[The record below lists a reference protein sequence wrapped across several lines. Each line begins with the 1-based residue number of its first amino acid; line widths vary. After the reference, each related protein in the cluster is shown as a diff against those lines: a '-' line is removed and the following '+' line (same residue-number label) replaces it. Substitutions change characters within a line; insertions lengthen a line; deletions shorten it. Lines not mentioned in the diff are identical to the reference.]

1 MVNNITTQKMVQ
13 KIKGWTYNE
22 IQQKVA
28 QEYDA
33 WAEVA
38 MRKRPLLES
47 YLKSYNVEWEAM
59 KDWDTVK
66 SKSLYTYRNLFIS
79 SLYKNKPLVRFQGRK
94 RWDAEYAKT
103 WNHLLE
109 FDYEELD
116 EDIISY
122 KKIEDEVDYWIY
134 LAVDEWWDKVTESP
148 KKKLYSPLC
157 WIPDPYF
164 DIVKWFNFH
173 WFELVLTEEELSDLY
188 KNTEYMLTDKELEEL
203 KKNLKNDYTAK
214 LCAWA
219 DWYWI
224 DWIFPTVSSP
234 LKCYSVYRH
243 FTKFNNR
250 RYLTEWANDRTLLI
264 RCEEIEAVRSEEK
277 KDPTTIPCPVVHSW
291 LLPKKWDPYWLCVWD
306 LAKDNQDSEE
316 KIMNLLIDK
325 VHEETFSWI
334 TVYNSD
340 VVDWKELAHRKLG
353 KRKYVPSKWN
363 LENRKIIENVQTQ
376 TSGTWDGYNL
386 KNMIDQKATKEIW
399 FDEQSIGVYARTI
412 TATQSQ
418 LLQAN
423 QNVRLS
429 TIFKIFLRW
438 EKRYWDVLWYRS
450 YQKNFKMKS
459 EKNIVLNNWLW
470 NVTYTIMWKDL
481 DTKRDLHMTLVT
493 ELDRREQ
500 EESNKAAYMAS
511 YQPLM
516 EVANPF
522 WKIQL
527 TRDYAQ
533 VMWMNDELVNSIF
546 DYPKEYDKAMM
557 DLELLNN
564 NEDVAEITNMWE
576 NHKIY
581 IQVYQQALDTKAKA
595 RAIMK
600 RKQALILSGQANQNA
615 MMQWMMPQWNNAS
628 TNQLVSNYISQE
640 NQAANQPQALWPT
653 TWNDIPT
660 TE

>member
-1 MVNNITTQKMVQ
+1 MQ

-38 MRKRPLLES
+38 MKKRPILEE
-47 YLKSYNVEWEAM
+47 YIKAYNVNWEQM
-59 KDWDTVK
+59 DDWQTVK
-66 SKSLYTYRNLFIS
+66 SKSLYTSRNLFIS
-79 SLYKNKPLVRFQGRK
+79 SLYKNRPLVEFQGRK
-94 RWDAEYAKT
+94 RWDNEYAKT
-103 WNHLLE
+103 WNNLLK
-109 FDYEELD
+109 FDYEELS
-116 EDIISY
+116 EDTITY
-122 KKIEDEVDYWIY
+122 KKIANEVDYWIY

-148 KKKLYSPLC
+148 RKKLYSPLC

-164 DIVKWFNFH
+164 DVVKGFNFH
-173 WFELVLTEEELSDLY
+173 GFELTLTEEEITDLY
-188 KNTEYMLTDKELEEL
+188 KNTEYMLTDKELKKLKEE
-203 KKNLKNDYTAK
+203 LKNDYDAK
-214 LCAWA
+214 LCAYA

-224 DWIFPTVSSP
+224 DGFYPSVKSP

-243 FTKFNNR
+243 FTKFNGR
-250 RYLTEWANDRTLLI
+250 WYLTEWANDRTLLI
-264 RCEEIEAVRSEEK
+264 RCEEVEAVRAEEK

-291 LLPKKWDPYWLCVWD
+291 LFPKEWDPYGLCVWD

-353 KRKYVPSKWN
+353 KRKYVPAKWN
-363 LENRKIIENVQTQ
+363 LENRKVIENIQTQ
-376 TSGTWDGYNL
+376 TSWTWDWYNL
-386 KNMIDQKATKEIW
+386 KNMIDQKSTKEVW
-399 FDEQSIGVYARTI
+399 FDEQSIWVYSRTI
-412 TATQSQ
+412 TATQSE

-429 TIFKIFLRW
+429 TIFKIFLW
-438 EKRYWDVLWYRS
+438 GEKRYWDVLWYRS
-450 YQKNFKMKS
+450 YQKNFKMNS
-459 EKNIVLNNWLW
+459 EKNITLNSWIG
-470 NVTYTIMWKDL
+470 NVTFTVMGKDL
-481 DTKRDLHMTLVT
+481 NTKVDLHMSLVT
-493 ELDRREQ
+493 YVDKKEQ
-500 EESNKAAYMAS
+500 DEANKAAYMAS

-516 EVANPF
+516 EQANPF

-527 TRDYAQ
+527 TKDFAQ
-533 VMWMNDELVNSIF
+533 VMWMDTELVNSIY
-546 DYPKEYDKAMM
+546 DYPPEYDQAML

-564 NEDVAEITNMWE
+564 DEDVAEITDMNE

-600 RKQALILSGQANQNA
+600 RKQALILSGQQNQEA
-615 MMQWMMPQWNNAS
+615 MMQWMGQWLGTS
-628 TNQLVSNYISQE
+628 QNQLVSNYISQE
-640 NQAANQPQALWPT
+640 NQANNQPLALWPT
-653 TWNDIPT
+653 SWNDIPT
-660 TE
+660 AE

>member
-1 MVNNITTQKMVQ
+1 MVQ

-22 IQQKVA
+22 IQQKMA

-116 EDIISY
+116 EDTISY

-340 VVDWKELAHRKLG
+340 VVDWKELAHRKLW

-363 LENRKIIENVQTQ
+363 LENRKVIENVNTQ
-376 TSGTWDGYNL
+376 TSGTGDWYNL

-500 EESNKAAYMAS
+500 EESNKAAFMAS

-516 EVANPF
+516 EQANEF

-527 TRDYAQ
+527 TRDFAK
-533 VMWMNDELVNSIF
+533 VMWMDDELVNSIY
-546 DYPKEYDKAMM
+546 DYPPEYDKAMM